1 MTTINNAID
10 EIKKI
15 ECPTGELEKRVAG
28 ILYEYDLTDMN
39 INAVKRERRLDERD
53 AKAFC
58 ADTSNGKL
66 VIMATSGMD
75 DYVAKVV
82 HVYEMKNFK

>member
-1 MTTINNAID
+1 MNTINNAID

-15 ECPTGELEKRVAG
+15 ECPTGELEQRVAG
-28 ILYEYDLTDMN
+28 ILSDYNLTNMSL
-39 INAVKRERRLDERD
+39 NAVQRDRNLDERD

-58 ADTSNGKL
+58 ADTSDGKL

-82 HVYEMKNFK
+82 HVYEMKNGK

>member
-1 MTTINNAID
+1 MNINNAID

-28 ILYEYDLTDMN
+28 ILADYDLEN
-39 INAVKRERRLDERD
+39 ITTNSVHRDKHLDERD
-53 AKAFC
+53 GKAFC
-58 ADTSNGKL
+58 VDTANGKL

-82 HVYEMKNFK
+82 HVYMR